1 MEQILFLEPEGKV
14 MDYLD
19 FIARGTSD
27 IPDNG
32 QVMVRYYLI
41 FANAAAGACVQASA
55 KAIERHFHWI

>member
-14 MDYLD
+14 MDYLEI
-19 FIARGTSD
+19 IARGTSH

-32 QVMVRYYLI
+32 KVMVRYYLI